1 MLKAVPTTRPAHTAT
16 LALTEDQRHAYNAAF
31 EELSLPWHW
40 DASTFTRVMA
50 HGESGLRHY
59 LDGILVMP
67 GLSLQLQLVD
77 GQWLEGKYE
86 WTYDEGKPAQF
97 LLLLAGD
104 GGRIMF
110 PLPPAALFRVPL
122 S

>member
-1 MLKAVPTTRPAHTAT
+1 MFDSAPGTKL
-16 LALTEDQRHAYNAAF
+16 
-31 EELSLPWHW
+31 ELRRL
-40 DASTFTRVMA
+40 DF
-50 HGESGLRHY
+50 GLRHY

-86 WTYDEGKPAQF
+86 WTYDEGRPAQF
-97 LLLLAGD
+97 LLLL
-104 GGRIMF
+104 MF
-110 PLPPAALFRVPL
+110 PLPPAALFRWPL

>member
-50 HGESGLRHY
+50 HGEGGLRHY
-59 LDGILVMP
+59 LETEQPHLLRAYEASFLVNAIETARAR
-67 GLSLQLQLVD
+67 S
-77 GQWLEGKYE
+77 Y
-86 WTYDEGKPAQF
+86 
-97 LLLLAGD
+97 AGMASFRRH
-104 GGRIMF
+104 GPM
-110 PLPPAALFRVPL
+110 LPAAAMRPRLAA
-122 S
+122 